1 MVMARAR
8 FIKMSFHCRIK
19 DRVEVFIK
27 WCYLWNGWVPSQ
39 GEADIGIWKRTM
51 MATGWERVLLIRYS
65 FFIGVSAMY
74 H

>member
-19 DRVEVFIK
+19 DRVEVFMK
-27 WCYLWNGWVPSQ
+27 VVWNGWVPSQ
-39 GEADIGIWKRTM
+39 READIGIWKKTM
-51 MATGWERVLLIRYS
+51 MATGWERFLLSRYS